1 MLKYHFK
8 RLPQIL
14 GDAKHHFA
22 AGLHLAL
29 LQFRHIR
36 TVNADTPRQVRLGNA
51 FGLPPFGY
59 CIDDHI
65 FSVAQPYHLF
75 PDRQTLFCLSGA
87 FFVDCQGASFILRA

>member
-1 MLKYHFK
+1 
-8 RLPQIL
+8 
-14 GDAKHHFA
+14 
-22 AGLHLAL
+22 
-29 LQFRHIR
+29 
-36 TVNADTPRQVRLGNA
+36 VRLGNA